1 MRPPDGAGLFSAR
14 CSSWLPLKDQ
24 SALLRRA
31 ALLGSLL
38 ADTHHINELK
48 FPDAVSLFLACLTP
62 HPTGKKQKDGQFFI
76 ITPFSPIQRQIL
88 AFSSHLGGNGE
99 ATRSISC
106 GSVCMKPHLSSSLFF
121 LPLPHIHFVPNCS
134 DITHIRKPFQTF
146 SLCRLLCFVPLV

>member
-38 ADTHHINELK
+38 ADTHHINKLK
-48 FPDAVSLFLACLTP
+48 LPDATSLSLASLTP
-62 HPTGKKQKDGQFFI
+62 HLWGNKLKDGQFFI
-76 ITPFSPIQRQIL
+76 IAPFSPIQRQIL
-88 AFSSHLGGNGE
+88 AFSSYLGGNGE

-106 GSVCMKPHLSSSLFF
+106 SSGCMKPHLSSSLFF
-121 LPLPHIHFVPNCS
+121 LPLPHVHFVPNRS